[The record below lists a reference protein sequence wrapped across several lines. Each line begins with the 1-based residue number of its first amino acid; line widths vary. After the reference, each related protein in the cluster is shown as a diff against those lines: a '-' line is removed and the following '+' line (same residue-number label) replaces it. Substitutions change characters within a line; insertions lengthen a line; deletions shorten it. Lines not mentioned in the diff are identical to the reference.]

1 MSHIQQTQRFA
12 EIEYCLQNYF
22 NTHLAPVMKETREF
36 LAQKQAEEIS
46 QYHASAAGIL
56 RSLAND
62 MNGMPDDSLQ
72 FLRQTGEWNSKTS
85 EDYVTMCRERIAH
98 FKEASQDLT
107 LLAGE
112 WRNTLVAEIGRER
125 YEQLSEGLGGDLAY
139 AYIDYRVEQMM
150 IDRMVADQMPKSSV
164 EYVLRKGAE
173 GSLLGLAQEMMKS
186 PLQQDIEQRGEAA
199 YQPSGMEKVVGTA
212 ISVGTDAIMLG
223 GISSW
228 GSLVKLGGTEAV
240 SYAVEKKLDASDDTQ
255 VITVEDCIS
264 RGVFGINR
272 NVFSDFRAQ
281 SKEIKSYENPYILSL
296 NEQMTK
302 KMSILTEKP
311 IWVAWMEAE
320 QHPTNMKHPGF
331 EPSSNKRKAEHAD
344 VPMVVAPGWEEEYL
358 ASMQEERERKERA
371 EAVEEETDETAVQ
384 QGSGAVGN
392 HAGAD
397 RTQTKDNE
405 NGWGDLLGTF
415 GLEGLG
421 SIGQNLGYV
430 ISMLPDILFGL
441 FTGKSKSLLPQNN
454 LLPIASILA
463 GMYVKNPMLKMIL
476 VGMGG
481 INLLNKAGQEALERK
496 GQARGKTVQPYKVYP
511 DETLNPRITNPVLQ
525 GNSLIAEV
533 DKVPCCIQLP
543 DNVVAAYQ
551 SGALPLN
558 TLANAV
564 LAKHDEMRQ
573 MAQQNYRIAE
583 TERGESREHTVTLK

>member
-1 MSHIQQTQRFA
+1 MSNLQQTQRFA

-22 NTHLAPVMKETREF
+22 NTHLAPVMKETQAY
-36 LAQKQAEEIS
+36 LSQKQVEEIG
-46 QYHASAAGIL
+46 QYHASAAGVL
-56 RSLAND
+56 RSLANGAS
-62 MNGMPDDSLQ
+62 GMPDDSLL
-72 FLRQTGEWNSKTS
+72 FLRQTGEWNSKTA
-85 EDYVTMCRERIAH
+85 EDYVAMCRERIAR

-112 WRNTLVAEIGRER
+112 WRNALVAEIGRER

-186 PLQQDIEQRGEAA
+186 PLQQEIERRGEAA
-199 YQPSGMEKVVGTA
+199 YRPSGMEKAMGTA
-212 ISVGTDAIMLG
+212 LSIGTDTVLLG
-223 GISSW
+223 GVSSW
-228 GSLVKLGGTEAV
+228 GSLIKLGGAEAV
-240 SYAVEKKLDASDDTQ
+240 GYAVGNYLDTSDSPQT
-255 VITVEDCIS
+255 VTVEDCIS
-264 RGVFGINR
+264 RGVFGSNR
-272 NVFSDFRAQ
+272 NVFSDFRTK
-281 SKEIKSYENPYILSL
+281 SKEIKTYENPYILSL

-302 KMSILTEKP
+302 KMNILTEKP
-311 IWVAWMEAE
+311 LWATWMEAG
-320 QHPTNMKHPGF
+320 QHPANLNYPG
-331 EPSSNKRKAEHAD
+331 ESSSDGRKPEYAD
-344 VPMVVAPGWEEEYL
+344 VPMVVAPGREEEYL
-358 ASMQEERERKERA
+358 ASVQEEREKKERTEAA
-371 EAVEEETDETAVQ
+371 EKETEKTAAQ
-384 QGSGAVGN
+384 QGSGAIENRARTDGVQEKGN
-392 HAGAD
+392 
-397 RTQTKDNE
+397 E
-405 NGWGDLLGTF
+405 SGWGDLLGTF

-481 INLLNKAGQEALERK
+481 INLLNKAGQEALEQK
-496 GQARGKTVQPYKVYP
+496 GQTAGKTAQPYKVYP
-511 DETLNPRITNPVLQ
+511 DETLNPRIVGPVLQ
-525 GNSLIAEV
+525 GNSLIAEI
-533 DKVPCCIQLP
+533 DKVPCSIQLP
-543 DNVVAAYQ
+543 DNVVAAHR

-583 TERGESREHTVTLK
+583 AERGESREHTVILK